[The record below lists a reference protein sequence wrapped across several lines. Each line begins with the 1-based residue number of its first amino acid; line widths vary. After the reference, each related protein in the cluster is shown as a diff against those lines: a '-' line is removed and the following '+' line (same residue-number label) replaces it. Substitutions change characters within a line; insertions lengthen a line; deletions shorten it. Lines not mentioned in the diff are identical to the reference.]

1 MAKRFITYH
10 HLDMS
15 GIDGENELVARQFLT
30 LVRYLMGKQQ
40 QERKFMIPN
49 NDKFMYLS
57 FARESNEII
66 DLLFVSAKH
75 SYRAPLIDS
84 VNLASRPNPKT
95 MTEGEQVKTH
105 MVVKLNGDD
114 VILLLESGGQCLKLS
129 IILKYL
135 NHFVTIFMRETQ
147 NDMDMFSGSII
158 AREDFL
164 EVLNDMDRVLSAEIT
179 MKKQVLGDDFLNLSG
194 RIDEVVDNVK
204 IKIAAKRNRS
214 IKEIVRD
221 SLACINGNRREIV
234 SMRVKGKM
242 PNNEE
247 SLISTD
253 VIIKKDYV
261 DVERDES
268 TGEFVSEMMFREMER
283 LVNQL

>member
-1 MAKRFITYH
+1 
-10 HLDMS
+10 
-15 GIDGENELVARQFLT
+15 
-30 LVRYLMGKQQ
+30 
-40 QERKFMIPN
+40 
-49 NDKFMYLS
+49 
-57 FARESNEII
+57 
-66 DLLFVSAKH
+66 
-75 SYRAPLIDS
+75 
-84 VNLASRPNPKT
+84 
-95 MTEGEQVKTH
+95 
-105 MVVKLNGDD
+105 
-114 VILLLESGGQCLKLS
+114 
-129 IILKYL
+129 
-135 NHFVTIFMRETQ
+135 MRETQ

-164 EVLNDMDRVLSAEIT
+164 EVLNDMDRVLSAGIT